1 MDALEV
7 LALLEMFEEV
17 VDALEVDKKVKREF
31 SREIKSLLEK
41 NFFLRFFSF
50 FGDSSL
56 FLWIFLSFQFF
67 SQNDDK

>member
-1 MDALEV
+1 MKMDALEV

-41 NFFLRFFSF
+41 IFF
-50 FGDSSL
+50 
-56 FLWIFLSFQFF
+56 
-67 SQNDDK
+67 

>member
-41 NFFLRFFSF
+41 NFFF
-50 FGDSSL
+50 
-56 FLWIFLSFQFF
+56 
-67 SQNDDK
+67 

>member
-1 MDALEV
+1 MKMDALEV

-41 NFFLRFFSF
+41 NFFFEIF
-50 FGDSSL
+50 L
-56 FLWIFLSFQFF
+56 FLWRFVSFSLDFPLFSVFLP
-67 SQNDDK
+67 K